1 MIDARIICDSINEK
15 GNRLTTFV
23 VVFPRFILAEVNTH
37 RMLSRNSSSSRAIPV
52 RKMLSSVVFEPAAPM
67 YWGKNQKGMSAYVE
81 MTGLRLLLAK
91 LVWRLSSLNQAFY
104 AWLLYM
110 LGLHKQSTN
119 RLIEPFIHS
128 TVIIS
133 ATNWDNFFALRTKRD
148 AQPEFR
154 ELAIRML
161 KEYSISTPKRVNDG
175 EYHLPF
181 VGSGEGHLPD
191 DTKIKVSVARCA
203 RVSYLNHEGSID
215 YSKDVDLHDRLL
227 REGHFS
233 PFEHVAVA
241 CSDSVQSGNMIGFK
255 QYRKIVGQDEK
266 RLLDVEIQRL
276 VQEG

>member
-81 MTGLRLLLAK
+81 MTGLRLRLAK

-161 KEYSISTPKRVNDG
+161 KEYSISTPKRVKDG